1 MRIWVIGRG
10 YPSTVNHMLGSF
22 ELEQAQMFAKYG
34 NEVYYP
40 VVDLRSVRHRRKW
53 GLSLAQQQGVTIAT
67 FSFPVGRI
75 VPMKWQILL
84 KRHFR
89 EVLLRKLGRRT
100 GKPDIIHVHYPSIYP
115 YKLFSGFQKEGAK
128 IIGTEHWSKVQNHSL
143 PPHCVLNMREF
154 VDQCDAICCVGPQLR
169 EAVLKLT
176 GTNKEI
182 HIIPNVVSKMF
193 SPTGQAHLGFRFVAA
208 GRLIPT
214 KQFDLIVKAFVDV
227 FHDQKEVS
235 LSIAGNGTEYDK
247 IHRIILENKAEDQ
260 IHMTGE
266 ITRQQMA
273 ELLGET
279 DVLVVFSSFETFCV
293 PVIEA
298 WSCGKPVI
306 STESTILALNPDPR
320 LGILVDS
327 QDISSLKKAMKDIR
341 NEYDKYNSDFLSD
354 YAQRHFSEEA
364 VYHMLRNVY
373 SIK

>member
-128 IIGTEHWSKVQNHSL
+128 IIGTEQKVENAF
-143 PPHCVLNMREF
+143 VLSAKELSMLHGNDSMI
-154 VDQCDAICCVGPQLR
+154 V
-169 EAVLKLT
+169 
-176 GTNKEI
+176 KEI
-182 HIIPNVVSKMF
+182 KSMVSQIKINKPIDVVFKKFAMKTHIEDIIDFSEVFIISKLHGGNISKIIGNTINVINDKIEVKIEIDTVTASKRYEQKLMNLLPF
-193 SPTGQAHLGFRFVAA
+193 LIIIYMNISSASFLRPLYITVT
-208 GRLIPT
+208 GRLLMT
-214 KQFDLIVKAFVDV
+214 FALVVYYFSVKIS
-227 FHDQKEVS
+227 K
-235 LSIAGNGTEYDK
+235 K
-247 IHRIILENKAEDQ
+247 ILE
-260 IHMTGE
+260 
-266 ITRQQMA
+266 
-273 ELLGET
+273 
-279 DVLVVFSSFETFCV
+279 
-293 PVIEA
+293 IE
-298 WSCGKPVI
+298 V
-306 STESTILALNPDPR
+306 
-320 LGILVDS
+320 
-327 QDISSLKKAMKDIR
+327 
-341 NEYDKYNSDFLSD
+341 
-354 YAQRHFSEEA
+354 
-364 VYHMLRNVY
+364 
-373 SIK
+373 